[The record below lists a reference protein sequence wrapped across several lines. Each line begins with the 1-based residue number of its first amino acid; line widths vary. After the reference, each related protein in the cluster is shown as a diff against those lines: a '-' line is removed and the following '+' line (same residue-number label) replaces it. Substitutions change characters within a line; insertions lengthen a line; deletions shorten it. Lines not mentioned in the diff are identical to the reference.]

1 MVAGNRWGV
10 VVWLAV
16 LGLLS
21 VAWLGGCGA
30 ERRSQLDRLPGDKQ
44 LVGGGH
50 MIEWRAPEAGTVYLV
65 EKTTGKIIET
75 RSLARDDVYTFSVTS
90 ITQAEDLQT
99 LLGIQ
104 FSRARFLL
112 YFEPGGEAASAQ
124 P

>member
-1 MVAGNRWGV
+1 MVAGNRWSVGIA
-10 VVWLAV
+10 LAV
-16 LGLLS
+16 LGMLS

-44 LVGGGH
+44 LVGGGI

-65 EKTTGKIIET
+65 EKTTGKLVET
-75 RSLARDDVYTFSVTS
+75 RSLAEGDVYSWSVTS
-90 ITQAEDLQT
+90 VTQAEDLQS
-99 LLGIQ
+99 LLGLQ

-112 YFEPGGEAASAQ
+112 YFEPGGAAASTR